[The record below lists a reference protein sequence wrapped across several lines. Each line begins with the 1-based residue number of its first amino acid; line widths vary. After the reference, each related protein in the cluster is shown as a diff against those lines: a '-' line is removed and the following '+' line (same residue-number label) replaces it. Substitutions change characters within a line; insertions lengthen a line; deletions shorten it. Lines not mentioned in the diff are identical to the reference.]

1 MIFSHEVRLTSR
13 RYPMDGQMGLDDTGK
28 RIERLM
34 AHYLVRRGAGA
45 KEGVLFRDPMD
56 GRFWELQCPPAEPH
70 GFTLPELVC
79 IPRAE
84 AEQKYGPGL
93 G

>member
-1 MIFSHEVRLTSR
+1 
-13 RYPMDGQMGLDDTGK
+13 MGLDDMGQ

-34 AHYLVRRGAGA
+34 RHYLVRLLAGP
-45 KEGVLFRDPMD
+45 KDGVLFRDSLD

-79 IPRAE
+79 IPAAE
-84 AEQKYGPGL
+84 AERKYGPGL
-93 G
+93 SR